1 MNQDPIELSVVVP
14 VFRGAHTLP
23 GLVDE
28 LAELTTESRTP
39 LGRKFRISE
48 VVLVWDCGPDA
59 SDEVIRNLAHRHEWV
74 RPVWLSKNFGQH
86 AATLAGIA
94 TTGGKWIITLD
105 EDGQHNPADIGRMLD
120 VAYSNRSQLVYAQAT
135 NRPPHSFF
143 RNLSSAWARWV
154 FTHVLTDGQFPTFS
168 SYRCILGEVGRS
180 VAAFTGPGVYL
191 DVALSWVIARCSI
204 CPVQLRAEGRAPK
217 GYSYSRLSGHFTR
230 LVISSGT
237 KPLRVVGVA
246 GILAALVGIGLAI
259 YVVIGRV
266 SDQVAVPGWT
276 SVTVAV
282 LLVGGAIL
290 FTLGVIAEYLG
301 VSVKMAMGTP
311 LYALTSDPANTFDED
326 E

>member
-1 MNQDPIELSVVVP
+1 MRADVVDVSVIIP
-14 VFRGAHTLP
+14 VYRGAHTLP
-23 GLVDE
+23 QLIDE
-28 LAELTTESRTP
+28 LSQLVTP
-39 LGRKFRISE
+39 RQTPDGRAFRISE
-48 VVLVWDCGPDA
+48 VILVWDNGPDS
-59 SDEVIRNLAHRHEWV
+59 SDEVIRNLARDHDWV

-94 TTGGKWIITLD
+94 TSGGKWIVTLD
-105 EDGQHNPADIGRMLD
+105 EDGQHNPADIPRLLD
-120 VAYSNRSQLVYAQAT
+120 VAYATKSQLVYAQAT

-191 DVALSWVIARCSI
+191 DVALSWVIATCSV
-204 CPVQLRAEGRAPK
+204 CPVQLRAEGRPPK

-237 KPLRVVGVA
+237 KPLRIVGLA
-246 GILAALVGIGLAI
+246 GIAAALVGIGLAI
-259 YVVIGRV
+259 YVIVGRV
-266 SDQVAVPGWT
+266 SDQVIVPGWT

-311 LYALTSDPANTFDED
+311 LYALTSDPANTFEKN